1 MNGIE
6 RVVVIHDFSR
16 PEGGAGILT
25 LECIRQYIARG
36 LAVTFITGEGMTPE
50 LKELG
55 VDVVGLESK
64 RLLEVSAIEALRQ
77 GYHNDDALDLLRTWI
92 NANDTPGTVYHLH
105 NWSQM
110 LSPSIFIA
118 LKTVAER
125 TIVTCHDFFN
135 VCPNGAFM
143 NFQKLLPCELKPGSM
158 ACFASA
164 CDRRSQLHKVWR
176 FARQRHLN
184 DIADFGDHPFM
195 FTYIHDRMKSM
206 FEAAGFPR
214 TDGVTIPNPVRPWT
228 STRIEAEKNSGFL
241 YVGRVSGDK
250 GADIALAGAKSA
262 NQSLT
267 VIGEG
272 ELFESGVADYP
283 DTQFLGWKQ
292 PAEIADVA
300 RSVRALIVPSR
311 YNEPFGLVIL
321 EAAMSGLP
329 VIVTDRA
336 ALADDVDAYGFG
348 ESFSVRTNA
357 DLPKVLEKFAA
368 DDRMIEAMS
377 RIGFERGHE
386 LCNTPETWIE
396 AHLNLFGRRLKTL
409 STT

>member
-1 MNGIE
+1 MNSIE

-25 LECIRQYIARG
+25 LECIRQYVSRG
-36 LAVTFITGEGMTPE
+36 LPVTFITGEGKTPE
-50 LKELG
+50 LETLG
-55 VDVVGLESK
+55 VDVVGLDSK
-64 RLLEVSAIEALRQ
+64 RLLDVSAVEALRQ
-77 GYHNDDALDLLRTWI
+77 GYHNGAALELLRTWI
-92 NANDTPGTVYHLH
+92 AENDTPGTVYHLH

-143 NFQKLLPCELKPGSM
+143 NFKKLLPCELKPGSI

-184 DIADFGDHPFM
+184 DIAEFGDHPFM
-195 FTYIHDRMKSM
+195 FTYIHDRMKGM
-206 FEAAGFPR
+206 FEGAGFPR

-228 STRIEAEKNSGFL
+228 TKRIEAEKNSGFL

-250 GADIALAGAKSA
+250 GADIALAAAKTS
-262 NQSLT
+262 NQALT

-283 DTQFLGWKQ
+283 ETKFLGWQQ
-292 PAEIADVA
+292 PAEIAEVA
-300 RSVRALIVPSR
+300 RSARALIVPSR

-348 ESFSVRTNA
+348 ESFSVRNYEE
-357 DLPKVLEKFAA
+357 LPKVLERFAS
-368 DDRMIEAMS
+368 DDTMIEKMS
-377 RIGFERGHE
+377 RTGFERGHE
-386 LCNTPETWIE
+386 LCHTPESWIE
-396 AHLNLFGRRLKTL
+396 AHLSIFESRLSSL
-409 STT
+409 NAA